1 MSDVIVLGSDW
12 DVDGGLTCAMAHLT
26 IGPHAKLALLTFS
39 KVYSG
44 LLVYLEIIFWRI
56 SSLGQDRTV
65 RSVRTMTPETDAQGK
80 TWTRM
85 QLVKICSYIAHSGV

>member
-1 MSDVIVLGSDW
+1 
-12 DVDGGLTCAMAHLT
+12 MAHLT

-65 RSVRTMTPETDAQGK
+65 RTTIPDTDNHGK

-85 QLVKICSYIAHSGV
+85 QLVKRCSYIA